1 MDALLRFLNADDEP
15 TANEAAAAMSAALR
29 RQKDLGLLGA
39 LSGGRLAAPG
49 QALLSSANSDEQA
62 LMHAG
67 VARTARLDRK
77 AQQESQAM
85 RDLRDFAAR
94 QKEQATDNDR
104 AERGIA
110 AQLEQAKASQAMAA
124 ASLGLRAHE
133 VDASDATRAK
143 AEADKREAEVRE
155 LAAKVGDSPAFV
167 TEKASRLRDALEKH
181 PEGSL
186 PGFGRVTSALP
197 DAVVSDE
204 GRGIRSDARELVNTL
219 LFLQSGAGVSNQER
233 ENKYNVY
240 GLGAGSS
247 ETAFREGFAKLQNDL
262 SKALQAKQA
271 GFTPQTVETYK
282 ERGGVVPGDIAAKPA
297 NKKKFTIKDG
307 KLVPVGG

>member
-77 AQQESQAM
+77 AQQEQQSL

-94 QKEQATDNDR
+94 QKEQTTDNER
-104 AERGIA
+104 AERAIA

-133 VDASDATRAK
+133 VEASDTTRAR

-155 LAAKVGDSPAFV
+155 LAAKVGDSPAMV
-167 TEKASRLRDALEKH
+167 TEKASRLREALSKH
-181 PEGSL
+181 TEGEL

-197 DAVVSDE
+197 DAAISDE
-204 GRGIRSDARELVNTL
+204 GRSIRSDARELVNTL

-233 ENKYNVY
+233 ENKYNSY
-240 GLGAGSS
+240 GLGTGSS
-247 ETAFREGFAKLQNDL
+247 EKAFREGFAKLQNDL
-262 SKALQAKQA
+262 AKALQAKQA
-271 GFTPQTVETYK
+271 GFTPETVSTYK
-282 ERGGVVPGDIAAKPA
+282 ERGGVVPGDIAAKPT
-297 NKKKFTIKDG
+297 KKKFTIKDG
-307 KLVPVGG
+307 KLVPAGG